1 MKQKQAAMAQA
12 KAEEAERTQAA
23 VEAKIREAIEAFQ
36 KAEAAK
42 AAAKQKEK
50 ERLEEEQRL
59 AEIAEE

>member
-1 MKQKQAAMAQA
+1 MAQA

-23 VEAKIREAIEAFQ
+23 VEAKIKAAIEEFQ

-42 AAAKQKEK
+42 AAAKQREK

-59 AEIAEE
+59 AELAEE